1 MKKSNYY
8 QTKHDC
14 SQVFLVFAIRFVA
27 LLVLTNQQVSELKR
41 NNWKL
46 RNSLH

>member
-14 SQVFLVFAIRFVA
+14 FPIFLVFAVNLF
-27 LLVLTNQQVSELKR
+27 VLTNK
-41 NNWKL
+41 
-46 RNSLH
+46 

>member
-14 SQVFLVFAIRFVA
+14 LQIFLVFAIRFVV
-27 LLVLTNQQVSELKR
+27 LLVLTNQ
-41 NNWKL
+41 
-46 RNSLH
+46 

>member
-14 SQVFLVFAIRFVA
+14 SQIFLEFAVNLF
-27 LLVLTNQQVSELKR
+27 VLTNK
-41 NNWKL
+41 
-46 RNSLH
+46 